1 MKTPKNPA
9 QARAAAIK
17 NHARTEGRS
26 PAEVLAAY
34 TTPQPPEH
42 LRVHHLAAHMIPAP
56 SPSNPLPPVPLV
68 CPKGEAYVVLDHLAW
83 NLDAGRAGVA
93 ELEAHAHAWAAG
105 LPAHHQALAEL
116 WVNGFPIAPVPCL
129 RWPLL
134 RAFLQSWQ
142 GGGRPGTKQ
151 QRLLAALAQDAEQ
164 VAPEA
169 LEGAAA
175 TKPGRPEKVSAEKV
189 HEIYRLK
196 ELEGK
201 TWMEVAN
208 ATQLGVSTCR
218 EIAAGRY
225 PFTSPSAKEAWSETF
240 GAKNTPC

>member
-164 VAPEA
+164 VAPEDV
-169 LEGAAA
+169 GAA
-175 TKPGRPEKVSAEKV
+175 PHGRPSKIDDATVRQLHQLLV
-189 HEIYRLK
+189 Q
-196 ELEGK
+196 GK
-201 TWMEVAN
+201 SRME
-208 ATQLGVSTCR
+208 
-218 EIAAGRY
+218 AAAALNISVPAIKKIVTGNY
-225 PFTSPSAKEAWSETF
+225 PFSSVAAKDAWSETF
-240 GAKNTPC
+240 GMDQKAGITG

>member
-83 NLDAGRAGVA
+83 NLDAGRPGVA
-93 ELEAHAHAWAAG
+93 ELEAHAHAWAAD
-105 LPAHHQALAEL
+105 LPAHHRALADL
-116 WVNGFPIAPVPCL
+116 WVNGFPIAP
-129 RWPLL
+129 
-134 RAFLQSWQ
+134 RAL
-142 GGGRPGTKQ
+142 PALAAAA
-151 QRLLAALAQDAEQ
+151 RLLAV
-164 VAPEA
+164 VAGRGPA
-169 LEGAAA
+169 RHQTAAA
-175 TKPGRPEKVSAEKV
+175 TGCA
-189 HEIYRLK
+189 
-196 ELEGK
+196 G
-201 TWMEVAN
+201 T
-208 ATQLGVSTCR
+208 GCR
-218 EIAAGRY
+218 AG
-225 PFTSPSAKEAWSETF
+225 
-240 GAKNTPC
+240 GARGARGCRSH